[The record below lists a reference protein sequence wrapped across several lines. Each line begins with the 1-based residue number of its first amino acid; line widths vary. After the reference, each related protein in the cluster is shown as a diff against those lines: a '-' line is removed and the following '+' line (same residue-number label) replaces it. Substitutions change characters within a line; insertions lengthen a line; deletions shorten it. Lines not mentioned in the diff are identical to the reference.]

1 MENLSHEHAATC
13 GDEVDCVGMSVQ
25 GGLGSM
31 SARSKRPT
39 VCAVYGTPNV
49 DPLASVPLEA
59 PPPGLWSKIEAQ
71 LRHEGV
77 IH

>member
-31 SARSKRPT
+31 SARSKRPL
-39 VCAVYGTPNV
+39 V